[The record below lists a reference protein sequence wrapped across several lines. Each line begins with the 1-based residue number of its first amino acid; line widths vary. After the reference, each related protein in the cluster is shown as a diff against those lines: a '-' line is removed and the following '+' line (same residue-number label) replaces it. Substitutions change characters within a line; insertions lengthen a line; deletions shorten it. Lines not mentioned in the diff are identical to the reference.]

1 MGLPFVRLDKILT
14 FLSSILTP
22 SLSPHCYPEI
32 MKNIMMKGSAIM
44 KAYLFN
50 AENGLYEGE
59 TFENADKLHYEEGIT
74 PVPPPDYGHG
84 QVPVFDRRKK
94 DWAVIPVTIAK
105 QLLYL
110 KDDER
115 HGE

>member
-1 MGLPFVRLDKILT
+1 
-14 FLSSILTP
+14 
-22 SLSPHCYPEI
+22 
-32 MKNIMMKGSAIM
+32 M

-50 AENGLYEGE
+50 TENGLFEGE
-59 TFENADKLHYEEGIT
+59 TFENADKLHYEDGIT
-74 PVPPPDYGHG
+74 SVPPPDYDHG

-105 QLLYL
+105 QLLRIN
-110 KDDER
+110 DDER